1 MLTRGAEAW
10 IARLE
15 AADVPC
21 GRINNYE
28 QVFQDP
34 QVQYRGLRVDMPKA
48 GGGVISTIASP
59 LRLCGTPVKYEL
71 PPPAVGART
80 DRKSVAKGKS
90 VQARVDSGG
99 HRIINKKK
107 KNKTQNH

>member
-15 AADVPC
+15 ATDVPC

-59 LRLCGTPVKYEL
+59 LRLCGTPVKYAL
-71 PPPAVGART
+71 PPPAVGDST
-80 DRKSVAKGKS
+80 DYVLGQLLGYGPQDI
-90 VQARVDSGG
+90 QALKE
-99 HRIINKKK
+99 KKVV
-107 KNKTQNH
+107 